1 MSTRTAPRAV
11 PAASTTTGPTWSRP
25 TDAMEGPPSRRG
37 WASQSSP
44 SVTPNTCAPLSVR
57 DRPGAAVSTASGVR
71 PSWVSRPIRK
81 ALVDAPLSTPS
92 VLPHGLAPR
101 APGPAVM
108 PRCRGDDAPRVVW
121 PRSPTRIRDGAP
133 WLAALLHPG
142 NCPREADVPQ
152 LLRTLAAGP
161 AAVLRAGARSTA
173 AGVAAHGYRLE
184 PGDEQLIDAMA
195 FNPVH
200 GFPPLGITHARGAV
214 YEASARNRG
223 ALGTDEAR
231 ALLAD
236 GADRRA
242 AARRN

>member
-1 MSTRTAPRAV
+1 MTQRAL
-11 PAASTTTGPTWSRP
+11 SGP
-25 TDAMEGPPSRRG
+25 GH
-37 WASQSSP
+37 
-44 SVTPNTCAPLSVR
+44 
-57 DRPGAAVSTASGVR
+57 RPGS
-71 PSWVSRPIRK
+71 
-81 ALVDAPLSTPS
+81 
-92 VLPHGLAPR
+92 
-101 APGPAVM
+101 
-108 PRCRGDDAPRVVW
+108 
-121 PRSPTRIRDGAP
+121 RDGAP
-133 WLAALLHPG
+133 R
-142 NCPREADVPQ
+142 PRSSTRGTARGEADVPQ

-184 PGDEQLIDAMA
+184 PGDEQLIDTMA

-242 AARRN
+242 AARRD